1 MMDFKDWD
9 EYINIQRDF
18 EQIIQ
23 IHILLTEHQK
33 RKRKR
38 EKLARSTCGFS
49 EAVLLEAMSSRLTN
63 DRRSREGGG
72 GGGDI
77 LIDLID

>member
-38 EKLARSTCGFS
+38 EKLARSPCGLI

-72 GGGDI
+72 V
-77 LIDLID
+77 